1 MKLLQYQVEGVK
13 FLTENKSAILNDEQG
28 LGKTV
33 QAVVAAKILQGPK
46 LVICNSVSRVQW
58 RDEIHKWDSPNVPVV
73 FAGRAGVFD
82 RGRVQAW
89 FRPPLTNAYL
99 ITYHPSIMYSYKE
112 LVRVGTWQAIIVDEG
127 HKYRNRTTARTKA
140 LKRLRTIYRWML
152 TATTFDKSPAELWS
166 LLNWLAPK
174 KFRAYWP
181 FVEEHIEV
189 EEKWIG
195 RLRPILKPTHLK
207 SPKAFAKIVSP
218 YILNRTKA
226 QVAPQLPPKLYKD
239 IVLSMGK
246 RQRDLYEQIRNETI
260 ITLQDGDLNNALF
273 IRNALARMGKLV
285 RCALDPGLI
294 DVNHIWSEAPKVDWI
309 NEYKRSI
316 DLDKQFVV
324 FTGSKDFAKSLTM
337 LIDGGVCITGDDNP
351 VIRDQKLTKF
361 KKGKATYLVGTI
373 QLIAESL
380 DLPQAS
386 ASIFTDLP
394 LSGIMYSQAEDRIH
408 RLTTTES
415 PTIYRLHME
424 NSIDFINLA
433 RLQGK
438 LSDRQAVEALI
449 GGYDV

>member
-1 MKLLQYQVEGVK
+1 MKLRPYQVEGK
-13 FLTENKSAILNDEQG
+13 RFLTENRSALLNDEQG

-33 QAVVAAKILQGPK
+33 QAIVAAATLQGPK

-58 RDEIHKWDSPNVPVV
+58 RDEIHKWDSPSIPVE
-73 FAGRAGVFD
+73 FAGKAGVFD
-82 RGRVQAW
+82 RGRVEAW
-89 FRPPLTNAYL
+89 FKPPLTNAYL
-99 ITYHPSIMYSYKE
+99 ITYHPSIMYSWK
-112 LVRVGTWQAIIVDEG
+112 LLKNVGTWQAIIVDEG
-127 HKYRNRTTARTKA
+127 HKYRNRNAKRTKA
-140 LKRLRTIYRWML
+140 LKRLQTVNRWML

-166 LLNWLAPK
+166 LLNWLAPARFK
-174 KFRAYWP
+174 AYWP
-181 FVEEHIEV
+181 FVEAHIEI

-195 RLRPILKPTHLK
+195 RPRPILEPKNLK
-207 SPKAFAKIVSP
+207 NPKSFAKLTSP
-218 YILNRTKA
+218 YMLRRTKE
-226 QVAPQLPPKLYKD
+226 QVTPQLPPKLYSD
-239 IVLSMGK
+239 ITLPMGEH
-246 RQRDLYEQIRNETI
+246 QRELYERIRKETVI
-260 ITLQDGDLNNALF
+260 ELRDGDFNNALF

-294 DVNHIWSEAPKVDWI
+294 DTNHKWSEAPKVDWI
-309 NEYKRSI
+309 NEYKRSCEG
-316 DLDKQFVV
+316 QFVI
-324 FTGSKDFAKSLTM
+324 FTGSKDFAKSLPL
-337 LIDGGVCITGDDNP
+337 LIDGGVCITGDDKP
-351 VIRDQKLTKF
+351 LTRDTKLAKF
-361 KKGKATYLVGTI
+361 KKGKANYLVGTI

-449 GGYDV
+449 GGNDG

>member
-13 FLTENKSAILNDEQG
+13 FLTENKSALLNDEQG

-33 QAVVAAKILQGPK
+33 QAVMAAKTLQGPK

-73 FAGRAGVFD
+73 FAGKAGVFE
-82 RGRVQAW
+82 RAAVQQW
-89 FRPPLTNAYL
+89 FRPPMINAYL
-99 ITYHPSIMYSYKE
+99 ITYHPSIMYSWKE
-112 LVRVGTWQAIIVDEG
+112 LQQVGTWQTIIVDEG
-127 HKYRNRTTARTKA
+127 HKYRNRNAKRTKA
-140 LKRLRTIYRWML
+140 LKRLRTVNRWML

-166 LLNWLAPK
+166 LLNWLVPK
-174 KFRAYWP
+174 RFKFYWP
-181 FVEEHIEV
+181 FVEDHIVV
-189 EEKWIG
+189 EEKWVG
-195 RLRPILKPTHLK
+195 RKLPILKPMGLK
-207 SPKAFAKIVSP
+207 HPKSFAKLTSP
-218 YILNRTKA
+218 YILRRTKE
-226 QVAPQLPPKLYKD
+226 QVTPQLPPKLYKD
-239 IVLSMGK
+239 ITLPMGEQ
-246 RQRDLYEQIRNETI
+246 QRNLYDRIRKETI
-260 ITLQDGDLNNALF
+260 IKLQDGDLNNALF

-294 DVNHIWSEAPKVDWI
+294 DPDHAWENPKVDWL
-309 NEYKRSI
+309 NEWKQS
-316 DLDKQFVV
+316 LNGQFVI

-337 LIDGGVCITGDDNP
+337 LVDGGVCITGDDKIT
-351 VIRDQKLTKF
+351 IRDKKLAKF
-361 KKGKATYLVGTI
+361 KKGNAKYLIGTI

-408 RLTTTES
+408 RLTTKES

-438 LSDRQAVEALI
+438 LTDRQAVEALI
-449 GGYDV
+449 GGHNKCLT